1 MRSGGWRESARKY
14 LNSDDRVSVQVP
26 EEFKARVGAL
36 DRLLADDEGNNRDN
50 VGDCYFQVLSDV
62 STTWLEEGGGGHS
75 QCEQN
80 QSVMQRAGYTRRA
93 RHDADLRFRTK

>member
-62 STTWLEEGGGGHS
+62 STTWLEEGGG
-75 QCEQN
+75 
-80 QSVMQRAGYTRRA
+80 A
-93 RHDADLRFRTK
+93 